1 MASIM
6 EISHLSKNFGRVQAV
21 DDISFEIPEGICFGL
36 LGPNGAGKTTAI
48 EMMEGILRPTG
59 GEILFR
65 GNPIDQR
72 FKEKVGIQFQHT
84 ALPEYITVRETLELF
99 QAFYPNPRSIEE
111 VVDICSLGDFLD
123 RDNQKLSGG
132 QRQRLLLGI
141 AIIPNPEI
149 VFLDEPTT
157 GLDPQA
163 RRNFWALIE
172 RIKKENTTVVLTT
185 HYMDEAELL
194 CDEIAIMDH
203 GHILELDTPGR
214 LLQKHFHGV
223 LIQIPH
229 SNESNG
235 LEHLPQEAEVKD
247 GRVEIVSPNIDQ
259 TVKQLLDAQIDL
271 AGMNV
276 HKPNLEDLFIK
287 LTGSS
292 LRT

>member
-6 EISHLSKNFGRVQAV
+6 EISHLSKSFGRVQAV

-48 EMMEGILRPTG
+48 EMMEGILKPSG

-99 QAFYPNPRSIEE
+99 QAFYPDPRSIEE

-229 SNESNG
+229 SNGSNG

-259 TVKQLLDAQIDL
+259 TVKQLLDARIDL